1 MTTESLS
8 LADGQLIS
16 RFRHW
21 PEANT
26 AAEVELTAP
35 ATGRRWRIEE
45 ILFGYNLPAPTGEL
59 AIQLDGAD
67 TIKIPVVDD
76 GPAQYAPAGGIEGL
90 EATAIKVTLAADT
103 GGAKGYL
110 NVKAREVPFAP

>member
-8 LADGQLIS
+8 LADGQLVS

-21 PEANT
+21 PDANT

-35 ATGRRWRIEE
+35 AAGRRWKIEE
-45 ILFGYNLPAPTGEL
+45 ILFGYNLPVATGEL

-76 GPAQYAPAGGIEGL
+76 GPALYAPAGGIEGL
-90 EATAIKVTLAADT
+90 EATAIKVTLSADT
-103 GGAKGYL
+103 AGAKGYL